1 MRLRLAVSGRSP
13 ETSQSLAG
21 RRHAL
26 SCADVIAMIAVVVLT
41 YNRLHLLRQCVEN
54 VLART
59 SSETT
64 EIVIWNNAS
73 NDGTREYLDSLSDP
87 RIRVVHHSTNVGQNG
102 YALAFEMTTAP
113 FLIELDDDVIDAP
126 PNWDRDLLEA
136 FERLPTIGFLAANL
150 DDDPHDQAAW
160 WMHHEHGHLYTTE
173 VVNGLTLLR
182 GPTGGGCAITSRALH
197 DRVGGF
203 RQNDGA
209 VFWLEDAAYIE
220 DIAKLGYEAAFLR
233 DLRVHHAGGAYYAA
247 ETQEKHQFW
256 SAYVKRQKRRN
267 AVKRAVLRVP
277 FVAEAN
283 QRRGWFQPPR
293 EVVLPP
299 SSDGPGSAPD
309 PSPG

>member
-1 MRLRLAVSGRSP
+1 
-13 ETSQSLAG
+13 
-21 RRHAL
+21 
-26 SCADVIAMIAVVVLT
+26 MIAVVVLT

-59 SSETT
+59 SSKTT

-73 NDGTREYLDSLSDP
+73 DDGTSQYLDSLTDR

-102 YALAFEMTTAP
+102 YVRAFEMTTAP

-126 PNWDRDLLEA
+126 PDWDRELLGA
-136 FERLPTIGFLAANL
+136 YRRLPTIGFLAANL
-150 DDDPHDQAAW
+150 EDDPHDQAAW

-173 VVNGLTLLR
+173 EVNGFTLLR
-182 GPTGGGCAITSRALH
+182 GPTGGGCAITSRELH

-203 RQNDGA
+203 RQNHGA

-247 ETQEKHQFW
+247 ETPEKHAFW
-256 SAYVKRQKRRN
+256 SAYVKSQTRRN
-267 AVKRAVLRVP
+267 AVKRALFRLP
-277 FVAEAN
+277 FFAEAN
-283 QRRGWFQPPR
+283 RRRGWFQPPR
-293 EVVLPP
+293 DVVVAPRW
-299 SSDGPGSAPD
+299 DGPGPAPD
-309 PSPG
+309 GSSR